1 MSSDGEVWVSLTTCN
16 TDSDVLS
23 LFMTHLCSSLTKQ
36 RADWRDSTVFL
47 LDGVSILL
55 KLNRRWKSVG
65 FLSQVRRESSVF
77 LALTCSDR
85 TKCTLQLRSCAC
97 RAFLRVFKE
106 GRFESREHCIGK
118 AVGQSCQLNWFS
130 SFREIAKLVHCQVVR
145 IPRSTIIACYRH
157 CIEHLFSYLS
167 YQPLWS
173 ARVASSPVMRLQSDL
188 NKLYLF

>member
-47 LDGVSILL
+47 LDGVS
-55 KLNRRWKSVG
+55 KFMNLNRRCESLG
-65 FLSQVRRESSVF
+65 FLSQVRRQSSVF

-85 TKCTLQLRSCAC
+85 TKCPLQLCNCAC
-97 RAFLRVFKE
+97 RAFLCVFEE
-106 GRFESREHCIGK
+106 GWFESGEYCIGK
-118 AVGQSCQLNWFS
+118 TVGQSGQLSWFS

-145 IPRSTIIACYRH
+145 IPRSTCIACFRH
-157 CIEHLFSYLS
+157 CIEHLFRYLS
-167 YQPLWS
+167 
-173 ARVASSPVMRLQSDL
+173 
-188 NKLYLF
+188 F